1 MSQVSRGFVW
11 SAAERFSIQGISFL
25 LSIIIARI
33 VSPSSYGLIVM
44 IQVFMSFSQLF
55 IDSGFTKALIQKK
68 DRSDVDY
75 NTAFI
80 FNLATAIFI
89 YLILYITAPFIADF
103 YNEPQLTIITRIISL
118 NLIFSSLSLVQKT
131 RLTINLDFK
140 TQTKAGLIAVIV
152 SGIAGIICAYSGMEV
167 WALIVQGLLSQII
180 ISLSLIYFSHWIP
193 KFQFSKKSFIG
204 LFSYGSRLLAN
215 NMLTSLYINIFNLVI
230 GKKYTP
236 ADLAFFNR
244 AFTLSQFPSVN
255 ISEVLNRVIFPILTK
270 VQDNREKLKKCYFKY
285 LHLSHYIILPLM
297 GLTIVLAYPLI
308 EVVLTSKWLP
318 TSLYLQLFCF
328 NFMLYPIIQQS
339 SNPVAAIGRVGI
351 LLRFEIVKRSLAV
364 LILIAM
370 IRLGIPAICVGIV
383 ISTFLEACINVYVL
397 KKVIG
402 IRYRDLLN
410 SQLDVI
416 LVTLCVCLMVYIIT
430 AMMTGPLCKLIFGC
444 IVGLILYILGTFIF
458 NLQEKKYYIQVLQSI
473 RVRI

>member
-270 VQDNREKLKKCYFKY
+270 VQDDREKLKKCYFKY

-397 KKVIG
+397 KKEIG

-458 NLQEKKYYIQVLQSI
+458 NFQEKKYYIQVLQSI